1 MKRFLLLTALFLTFG
16 LSSCQCSDKPPIGPV
31 ENASASV
38 AAPVSLV

>member
-31 ENASASV
+31 ENASAPV
-38 AAPVSLV
+38 AAPASLV